1 MVTNNTCHVREDN
14 MINARGIVT
23 TTSTLHNEEKNMYT
37 TINVG
42 REVKHSVRR
51 HVGLGRSFGFPQES
65 ATLRIQSEIM
75 CDGPGLQHLLGVGEV
90 FTQILP

>member
-51 HVGLGRSFGFPQES
+51 HVGLGRSFGFPQDS
-65 ATLRIQSEIM
+65 ATLRIQSEII

-90 FTQILP
+90 LTQISP